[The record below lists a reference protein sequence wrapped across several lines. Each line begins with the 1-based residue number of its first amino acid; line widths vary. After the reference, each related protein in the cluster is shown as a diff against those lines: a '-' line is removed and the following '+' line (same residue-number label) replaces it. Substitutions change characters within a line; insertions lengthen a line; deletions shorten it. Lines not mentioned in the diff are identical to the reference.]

1 MAAIFL
7 QVMRNLG
14 LALTA
19 AVLGGF
25 AADARAQQVYAF
37 AAAASDDLIEALA
50 KKDARA
56 LGRVLGPNWNGLR
69 PPGGIASPPV
79 RDFLDAAAE
88 VRQLVNDGTVARIQV
103 GKNGWLLPIPIVRRT
118 DGWRFDG
125 KAASEEIRTL
135 RIGRN
140 ELSARKA
147 VLAVYDGQIEYA
159 GEDRNGDGVLEYAQK
174 FTSAPGKRDGL
185 YWAHIEGEPTSPLGP
200 LFASDLPGDGYH
212 GYHYKILTAQ
222 GSHAAGGAYDY
233 RIKGRLVG
241 GFAVLAW
248 PARYGDTGVVSFM
261 VNHDGAVFE
270 KDLGPATASIAK
282 AATSFD
288 PDSSWQRSAP

>member
-1 MAAIFL
+1 MAAMFL
-7 QVMRNLG
+7 QVVRSVGFVM
-14 LALTA
+14 AA
-19 AVLGGF
+19 AVLGF
-25 AADARAQQVYAF
+25 AADASAQQLYAF

-56 LGRVLGPNWNGLR
+56 LARVLGPNWKLLL

-79 RDFLDAAAE
+79 RDFLEAATE

-118 DGWRFDG
+118 DGWRFDAE
-125 KAASEEIRTL
+125 AANEEIRIL

-140 ELSARKA
+140 ELAARKA
-147 VLAVYDGQIEYA
+147 VLAAYDGQIEYA
-159 GEDRNGDGVLEYAQK
+159 SEDRNGDGVLEYAQK
-174 FTSAPGKRDGL
+174 FISAPGKRDGL
-185 YWAHIEGEPTSPLGP
+185 YWAHIEGEPSSPLGP
-200 LFASDLPGDGYH
+200 LFASDLPGDGYY

-233 RIKGRLVG
+233 RIKGRLIG

-248 PARYGDTGVVSFM
+248 PVRYGDTGVVSFM
-261 VNHDGAVFE
+261 VNHDGVVFE
-270 KDLGPATASIAK
+270 KDLGPTTASIAK
-282 AATSFD
+282 AATLFD
-288 PDSSWQRSAP
+288 PDISWQRGAP